1 MSMRYFF
8 VGDIWYNVEN
18 DDPIVIISYDIDW
31 VAFINS
37 KSGKNDF
44 MIADAFLLKHYPAN
58 TDRF

>member
-1 MSMRYFF
+1 MSMRYFR

>member
-1 MSMRYFF
+1 MLRYFS
-8 VGDIWYNVEN
+8 VGDIWYDIE
-18 DDPIVIISYDIDW
+18 DSEPIVIISYDIDW
-31 VAFINS
+31 VCFIKS